1 MNWKSKVIYVL
12 KFIGMFIW
20 LALGLFLIV
29 LAAGAGAGGLIS
41 GDSWSGVWILWI
53 GGILVALG
61 YIGKTM
67 ISKIW
72 VSLDALQAAF
82 KKAAEKIEDESPKKK

>member
-1 MNWKSKVIYVL
+1 MNWKSKVAYLL
-12 KFIGMFIW
+12 KFIGLFFY
-20 LALGLFLIV
+20 LAFGLFLLV

-41 GDSWSGVWILWI
+41 NDSWSGVWILFT

-61 YIGKTM
+61 FIGKTM
-67 ISKIW
+67 ITKIV
-72 VSLDALQAAF
+72 VSLEDLQKAF